1 MFCIT
6 NCIFVYTYEWNQSFD
21 EPLNIKFIELLQVS
35 ERVRNWEQ
43 RVMEERTSE
52 IYNKMKNKKEEEERQ
67 AEEADKKQEIVW
79 REQSKR

>member
-1 MFCIT
+1 MK
-6 NCIFVYTYEWNQSFD
+6 
-21 EPLNIKFIELLQVS
+21 IKFNELLTVQVS

-52 IYNKMKNKKEEEERQ
+52 IYKRMKNKKDEEERR

-79 REQSKR
+79 REQGKYKV

>member
-1 MFCIT
+1 M
-6 NCIFVYTYEWNQSFD
+6 
-21 EPLNIKFIELLQVS
+21 S

-52 IYNKMKNKKEEEERQ
+52 IYKRMKNKKEEEERQ

-79 REQSKR
+79 REQGKLTTLYSNFYNKNNITT

>member
-1 MFCIT
+1 MK
-6 NCIFVYTYEWNQSFD
+6 
-21 EPLNIKFIELLQVS
+21 IKFNELLTVQVS

-52 IYNKMKNKKEEEERQ
+52 IYKRMKNKKDEEERR

-79 REQSKR
+79 REQGKYIKYN